1 MSTASEILKIKIQNG
16 EITSFFDCLTD
27 ILLKYSNGNLTEAR
41 DFKKYFNSY
50 MLCRY
55 ISMKPSLIV
64 YTEYLNLI
72 QNVLT
77 SEQFYKLAYKL
88 IPKQKNGYIKYI
100 KKINKKT
107 KINLTD
113 EEINSNN
120 ISSLLFEL

>member
-1 MSTASEILKIKIQNG
+1 
-16 EITSFFDCLTD
+16 
-27 ILLKYSNGNLTEAR
+27 
-41 DFKKYFNSY
+41 
-50 MLCRY
+50 
-55 ISMKPSLIV
+55 MKPSLIV
-64 YTEYLNLI
+64 YAEYLNLI